1 MKKYTS
7 ACAQC
12 AWHGEFDTVAERSAA
27 NLTHHT
33 ETGHG
38 VIGIGTVPDELLQ
51 ARDVGD
57 S

>member
-51 ARDVGD
+51 ARDMGD